1 MGINFDLRYPFSWLI
16 GLLVVGTFSS
26 CEKFDPVE
34 NAPAFILI
42 DDFTFTTSSS
52 EGDAAHRIEDVWVTR
67 GTEFIGVFPIPSKIP
82 ILAEGNQTLSIAAG
96 IRLNGIS
103 SARLIYPFYN
113 THDITLDLVQDSVY
127 TVVPEFGY
135 SSSADFAFIEDFED
149 VGIQLVST
157 ANSEADIVRTDD
169 PDNAFQGQSAKL
181 TLQEAQLKFEC
192 KSNLK
197 YILPGSGNSVILEF
211 NYKSN
216 NSLVVGTFVSIP
228 GIIPG
233 SFSVIQEAVIS
244 LNPTDEWKRIYVSF
258 VNQVSGNPDNLGIE
272 PFFGFI
278 RDEGVEGDATVYLD
292 NVKLV
297 Y

>member
-1 MGINFDLRYPFSWLI
+1 MGKSLDLHYSLSWIFYLLI
-16 GLLVVGTFSS
+16 LVTFSG

-34 NAPAFILI
+34 NAPAFIQV
-42 DDFTFTTSSS
+42 DDFTFTTTNAQ
-52 EGDAAHRIEDVWVTR
+52 GDAAHRIEDVWVTR

-82 ILAEGNQTLSIAAG
+82 ILAEGNQSISIAAG

-103 SARLIYPFYN
+103 SARLIYPFYK

-127 TVVPEFGY
+127 TVVPEFRY

-149 VGIQLVST
+149 VGVQLVST
-157 ANSEADIVRTDD
+157 INSEADVERTDD
-169 PDNAFQGQSAKL
+169 PDNVFQGQSAKL

-192 KSNLK
+192 KTNQK

-228 GIIPG
+228 GAIPG
-233 SFSVIQEAVIS
+233 SFSVIQEALIS

-278 RDEGVEGDATVYLD
+278 RDESLEGDATVYLD